1 MLKQQSAVTTQSVRH
16 NFVDSLSQYS
26 KTSDDLAGNSEI
38 IHEKQSETKPKIV
51 PINGKKT
58 STNFGV
64 DKGMGKTIS
73 KKLPDLNLSTNS
85 VSGEQAMGKQNKN
98 MGQTSDSDQEILAYQ
113 SSNHIKMPLIK
124 AGSQLSDIYQTSG
137 KPPKNLGNDIGL
149 KK

>member
-1 MLKQQSAVTTQSVRH
+1 VRH

-38 IHEKQSETKPKIV
+38 IHEKPSETKQKIV
-51 PINGKKT
+51 ASIYNGKKT

-85 VSGEQAMGKQNKN
+85 VSGE
-98 MGQTSDSDQEILAYQ
+98 
-113 SSNHIKMPLIK
+113 
-124 AGSQLSDIYQTSG
+124 
-137 KPPKNLGNDIGL
+137 
-149 KK
+149 

>member
-1 MLKQQSAVTTQSVRH
+1 M
-16 NFVDSLSQYS
+16 Y
-26 KTSDDLAGNSEI
+26 
-38 IHEKQSETKPKIV
+38 
-51 PINGKKT
+51 NGKKT

-85 VSGEQAMGKQNKN
+85 VSGEQTSSIPAKKTRNL
-98 MGQTSDSDQEILAYQ
+98 GQASDSDQEVLAYQ

-124 AGSQLSDIYQTSG
+124 AGSQLSDIYQTNG
-137 KPPKNLGNDIGL
+137 KQPKNFANDIGY

>member
-1 MLKQQSAVTTQSVRH
+1 V
-16 NFVDSLSQYS
+16 Y
-26 KTSDDLAGNSEI
+26 
-38 IHEKQSETKPKIV
+38 
-51 PINGKKT
+51 NGKKT

-85 VSGEQAMGKQNKN
+85 VSGEQTSSIPAKKTRNL
-98 MGQTSDSDQEILAYQ
+98 GQASDSDQEVLAYQ

-124 AGSQLSDIYQTSG
+124 AGSQLSDIYQTNG
-137 KPPKNLGNDIGL
+137 KQPKNFANDIGY